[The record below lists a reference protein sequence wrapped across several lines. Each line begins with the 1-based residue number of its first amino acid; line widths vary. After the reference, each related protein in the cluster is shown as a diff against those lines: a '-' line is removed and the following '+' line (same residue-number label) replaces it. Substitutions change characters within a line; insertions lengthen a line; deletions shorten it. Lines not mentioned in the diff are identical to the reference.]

1 MDYQGKY
8 TGAELEA
15 LLDRIGEEPYVEV
28 SFSTD
33 ECGTTTTKEVSLAG
47 VDNIPGS
54 GDFYLN
60 VFIGNAP
67 RVFSQARLLCHRDVS
82 GVITSDGVHSL
93 FYKFDDNLTATF
105 ISGIN
110 EAGTGVIV
118 TSYPRYD
125 LAYLGSNPI
134 ISNIGI
140 DVDTYCQRSVL
151 ESANA
156 VMVTVQD
163 GTSSGTNPP
172 FLCNLYCVPSLESGG
187 IITVEGRTTAY
198 IDGKGLVE
206 VSASYDNESENIV
219 VSSRYVN
226 AGGQP
231 QAPDP
236 YARVTMTF
244 NEMYDGIP
252 KEVLFSDIDNIPESG
267 DFFLDIF
274 VASGSMDVIHSRLS
288 CHNDGAGVITVESSS
303 ASYYRDDIRCH
314 LSFILG
320 LNDAGTGISVVGRG
334 SIVVGFGD
342 VTFPSAFIGEDRKID
357 YIESHWRD
365 CETVIISIEIDVQ
378 DVFVTTQLVVN
389 VSGDQLKGQQLLS
402 VDNGIAEFSAY
413 YDDVEDYVYIRSK
426 WITGAATGS

>member
-15 LLDRIGEEPYVEV
+15 LLDRIGKEPYVEV

-33 ECGTTTTKEVSLAG
+33 ECGVTTTKEVLLSDI
-47 VDNIPGS
+47 DNVPGS

-60 VFIGNAP
+60 VFIKTASM
-67 RVFSQARLLCHRDVS
+67 VFSQARLLCHRDVS
-82 GVITSDGVHSL
+82 GVMTSDGTHSL
-93 FYKFDDNLTATF
+93 SYKFDDNLMATF

-125 LAYLGSNPI
+125 LAYPAENPI
-134 ISNIGI
+134 ISDIGI
-140 DVDTYCQRSVL
+140 DVEAYCQKSVL

-156 VMVTVQD
+156 VMVTVLD
-163 GTSSGTNPP
+163 GMSSGANPP
-172 FLCNLYCVPSLESGG
+172 LLCNLYCVPSQNSGG

-206 VSASYDNESENIV
+206 ISASYDNESENIV

-226 AGGQP
+226 AGAQP
-231 QAPDP
+231 KAPDP

-244 NEMYDGIP
+244 NEMYDGTP

-267 DFFLDIF
+267 DFFLDVF
-274 VASGSMDVIHSRLS
+274 VSSGSMDVIHSRLS
-288 CHNDGAGVITVESSS
+288 CHNDGAGVITVERSS
-303 ASYYRDDIRCH
+303 ASYYRDDIDCH
-314 LSFILG
+314 LSFVLKS
-320 LNDAGTGISVVGRG
+320 NEAGTGITVVGRG
-334 SIVVGFGD
+334 FIMVGFGD
-342 VTFPSAFIGEDRKID
+342 VIFPSALIGEDRKIN

-365 CETVIISIEIDVQ
+365 CMMVIISIEVDVQ
-378 DVFVTTQLVVN
+378 DVFATTQLVVN

-402 VDNGIAEFSAY
+402 VDNRIAEFSAY

-426 WITGAATGS
+426 WITGAVTGS